1 MVQGAESTEEPTEG
15 GTGAT
20 THVVQPGETL
30 FRIGLLY
37 GLSWQVIA
45 EANGITNPN
54 YITVGTALTIPAH

>member
-1 MVQGAESTEEPTEG
+1 
-15 GTGAT
+15 
-20 THVVQPGETL
+20 VVQPGETL